1 MKRIIISFLIFVLLF
16 CAAACARNGGV
27 ALPETPAPFTGAPI
41 TQYAAETMLPETA
54 APSPTDAAVATAL
67 PAITLPPTAV
77 PETEAPTAEPTPTI
91 LSFEECAEEV
101 LRLVPLYT
109 DESPYLPEDA
119 ADNEVRYGD
128 VDFQDGPEIF
138 AVYDDTI
145 VVGNI
150 APMMYDLKVFKNG
163 RFVRRVICGDI
174 NHDGG
179 NFAVTDSMLLYKEIG
194 VYSLETGELVQDT
207 TTTYLM
213 QPIPRDAH
221 SFAAQFTEQGPS
233 IIACVN
239 KNSESP
245 YDICCD
251 FDYFRLDSDSGIW
264 HKTET
269 ICREVASFSDEVVR
283 FILNNGKEIAFA
295 WCWGNRLIGRNS
307 DGDLFFLR
315 DEGTAHRLIRVNPE
329 GVFTAEVEIP
339 IGHDDLWD
347 NELRCQLAADGSVYV
362 AASLNDA
369 YVVWRI
375 DLGGSALN

>member
-1 MKRIIISFLIFVLLF
+1 MKKVHCFLLSLLVLSAL
-16 CAAACARNGGV
+16 AACSRNDV
-27 ALPETPAPFTGAPI
+27 FNPTPIPSEQPI
-41 TQYAAETMLPETA
+41 SHNAAETQEGHTASPTSAETA

-77 PETEAPTAEPTPTI
+77 PETEAPTAEPTPLI

-101 LRLVPLYT
+101 LRLVPRYT

-119 ADNEVRYGD
+119 LDNEVRYGD

-150 APMMYDLKVFKNG
+150 APRMYDLKVFKNG
-163 RFVRRVICGDI
+163 RFVRRVICDDI

-179 NFAVTDSMLLYKEIG
+179 NAAVTDSMLLYKEIG

-213 QPIPRDAH
+213 QPIPRDSH
-221 SFAAQFTEQGPS
+221 SSVAQFTEQGPS
-233 IIACVN
+233 IIACVD
-239 KNSESP
+239 KNSERL
-245 YDICCD
+245 YYVCCD
-251 FDYFRLDSDSGIW
+251 HDFFRLDSDSGIW

-269 ICREVASFSDEVVR
+269 ICREVVSYNDEFVR
-283 FILNNGKEIAFA
+283 FILNNGKEIAFT

-307 DGDLFFLR
+307 DGDLFFMR
-315 DEGTAHRLIRVNPE
+315 DEGTSHRLIRVNSE

-347 NELRCQLAADGSVYV
+347 NEIRCQLAADGSVYV

-375 DLGGSALN
+375 GI